1 MNQSNANVGRTD
13 SRTRNYVGI
22 VYPESAY
29 PNWKEILAEECVP
42 AVISPLHDKDVNPG
56 TDETKKPHYHVMLCF
71 GSVKT
76 QKQAQAIFDKLSIKG
91 VQCKPVSSVSGQ
103 ARYLIHM
110 DNPEKYQYKA
120 DDVVSLNGA
129 DWSSMVMTSTD
140 VFKTMKEICEYCRKY
155 NILSYSDLC
164 DFTMQH
170 NFDWFRIISSHTVFF
185 KEYLK
190 SRSWTSGIDLEKQE
204 QESLRKTRLQNAK
217 NLAQAR
223 NGHGM

>member
-1 MNQSNANVGRTD
+1 MNPIDSNSSRSD

-29 PNWKEILAEECVP
+29 PNWQEILADECVP
-42 AVISPLHDKDVNPG
+42 AVISPLHDKDINPG
-56 TDETKKPHYHVMLCF
+56 TDEPKKPHYHVMICF

-76 QKQAQAIFDKLSIKG
+76 HKQAQAIFDKLSVKG
-91 VQCKPVSSVSGQ
+91 VQCKAVSSVSGQ

-120 DDVVSLNGA
+120 EDVVSLNGA

-140 VFKTMKEICEYCRKY
+140 VFKTMKEICEYCRK
-155 NILSYSDLC
+155 NRIFSYSDLC
-164 DFTMQH
+164 DFTMQN

-190 SRSWTSGIDLEKQE
+190 SRSWSAGLDLEKQ
-204 QESLRKTRLQNAK
+204 QKDSLRETRLQNAR
-217 NLAQAR
+217 NIQNER
-223 NGHGM
+223 NGI

>member
-1 MNQSNANVGRTD
+1 MNQSNANVGRSD

-110 DNPEKYQYKA
+110 DNPEKYQYNA

-129 DWSSMVMTSTD
+129 DWSTMVMTSTD
-140 VFKTMKEICEYCRKY
+140 IFKTMISICEYCRKY
-155 NILSYSDLC
+155 NIVSYSDLC

-170 NFDWFRIISSHTVFF
+170 NFDWFRIICSHTVFF

-190 SRSWTSGIDLEKQE
+190 SRSWTAGIDLEKQE

-217 NLAQAR
+217 NIAQAK
-223 NGHGM
+223 NGHGI